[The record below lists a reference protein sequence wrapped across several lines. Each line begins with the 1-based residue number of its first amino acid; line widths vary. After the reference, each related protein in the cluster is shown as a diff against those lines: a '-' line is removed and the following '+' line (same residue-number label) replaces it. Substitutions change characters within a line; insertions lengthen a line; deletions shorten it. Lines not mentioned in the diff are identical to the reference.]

1 MDGTERQRGGNPERR
16 SGKLNPTTTQ
26 IPKKLNG
33 IIHIPENTVFAL
45 RLPNNTPQGPRKRA
59 VVLMGARTPPRCRR
73 AARRRSRGRGRHA
86 VRARRVSRAA
96 FGSSPFAPAVRDA
109 VRAAIRAR
117 VAPPYTGLAGWRP
130 LWRDAREFFGARG
143 RRRAW
148 TSYQVLL
155 CAVRTDWAARGR
167 KKWAALSS
175 CGLRGFLAGLFTRV
189 TFVQSSWGDP
199 RSSKPSSYLARS
211 TRKPAYGNL
220 LVTY

>member
-1 MDGTERQRGGNPERR
+1 
-16 SGKLNPTTTQ
+16 
-26 IPKKLNG
+26 
-33 IIHIPENTVFAL
+33 
-45 RLPNNTPQGPRKRA
+45 
-59 VVLMGARTPPRCRR
+59 MGARTPPRCRR

-155 CAVRTDWAARGR
+155 CAVRTDWAACGR

-175 CGLRGFLAGLFTRV
+175 CGLRGLLAGLFARV
-189 TFVQSSWGDP
+189 RACTMGLIRHGGTPEAQNRRGTSPEVP
-199 RSSKPSSYLARS
+199 RSLRMA
-211 TRKPAYGNL
+211 
-220 LVTY
+220 TY

>member
-1 MDGTERQRGGNPERR
+1 MHRPPTPVQGLPGR
-16 SGKLNPTTTQ
+16 SEISTASSAPTTQ

-59 VVLMGARTPPRCRR
+59 VVLMGARTPPRCHR

-155 CAVRTDWAARGR
+155 CAVRTIAARKTGQR
-167 KKWAALSS
+167 ALIFWAS
-175 CGLRGFLAGLFTRV
+175 V
-189 TFVQSSWGDP
+189 
-199 RSSKPSSYLARS
+199 
-211 TRKPAYGNL
+211 
-220 LVTY
+220 

>member
-1 MDGTERQRGGNPERR
+1 MCFCAQGGISNRVRQSR
-16 SGKLNPTTTQ
+16 TQ

-59 VVLMGARTPPRCRR
+59 AVLMGARTPPRCRR

-96 FGSSPFAPAVRDA
+96 FGSSPFAPAVWDA

-155 CAVRTDWAARGR
+155 CAVRTDWAAHGR

-175 CGLRGFLAGLFTRV
+175 CGLRGLLAGLFARV
-189 TFVQSSWGDP
+189 PWAQSSWGDP
-199 RSSKPSSYLARS
+199 RSPKPPWYLARS
-211 TRKPAYGNL
+211 TQKPAYGNL

>member
-1 MDGTERQRGGNPERR
+1 MNQ
-16 SGKLNPTTTQ
+16 TQ
-26 IPKKLNG
+26 IRAQSRVNCNGCLGRLTIKPTG
-33 IIHIPENTVFAL
+33 IIHNTENKLFAL

-59 VVLMGARTPPRCRR
+59 AVLMGARTPPRCRR

-96 FGSSPFAPAVRDA
+96 FGSSPFAPAVWDA

-155 CAVRTDWAARGR
+155 CAVRTDWAAHGR

-175 CGLRGFLAGLFTRV
+175 CGLRGLLAGLFTRG
-189 TFVQSSWGDP
+189 TLLRWIGRDP
-199 RSSKPSSYLARS
+199 PVSKPSSPPFRS

>member
-1 MDGTERQRGGNPERR
+1 M
-16 SGKLNPTTTQ
+16 
-26 IPKKLNG
+26 
-33 IIHIPENTVFAL
+33 A
-45 RLPNNTPQGPRKRA
+45 
-59 VVLMGARTPPRCRR
+59 ARTPPRCRR
-73 AARRRSRGRGRHA
+73 AARRRSSGRGRHA

-155 CAVRTDWAARGR
+155 CAVRTDWAAHGR

-175 CGLRGFLAGLFTRV
+175 CGLRGLLAGLFTRV
-189 TFVQSSWGDP
+189 TLLQSTGADH
-199 RSSKPSSYLARS
+199 RSSNPSSYLARS
-211 TRKPAYGNL
+211 TQKPAYGNL
-220 LVTY
+220 LLVVTY

>member
-1 MDGTERQRGGNPERR
+1 MRPRHGELSAVLPPRGRLTI
-16 SGKLNPTTTQ
+16 KPT
-26 IPKKLNG
+26 G
-33 IIHIPENTVFAL
+33 IIHNTENKLFAL

-59 VVLMGARTPPRCRR
+59 AVLMSARTPPRCRR
-73 AARRRSRGRGRHA
+73 AARRRSSGRGRHA

-155 CAVRTDWAARGR
+155 CAVRTDWAACGR

-175 CGLRGFLAGLFTRV
+175 CGLRGLLAGLFARV
-189 TFVQSSWGDP
+189 PWAQSTGADR
-199 RSSKPSSYLARS
+199 RSSKPSWYLVRS
-211 TRKPAYGNL
+211 TQKPAYGNI

>member
-1 MDGTERQRGGNPERR
+1 MLALWRR
-16 SGKLNPTTTQ
+16 HPGRLTIKPT
-26 IPKKLNG
+26 G
-33 IIHIPENTVFAL
+33 IIHNTENKLFAL
-45 RLPNNTPQGPRKRA
+45 RLPNNTPQGPPRRK

-73 AARRRSRGRGRHA
+73 AARRRSSGRGRHA

-155 CAVRTDWAARGR
+155 CAVRTDWAACGR

-175 CGLRGFLAGLFTRV
+175 CGLRGLLAGLFARV
-189 TFVQSSWGDP
+189 SWAHSSWADR
-199 RSSKPSSYLARS
+199 RSPKPS
-211 TRKPAYGNL
+211 
-220 LVTY
+220 

>member
-1 MDGTERQRGGNPERR
+1 MRILTLRGDFEIYRGSSAIVDVDLFWGRLTI
-16 SGKLNPTTTQ
+16 KPT
-26 IPKKLNG
+26 G
-33 IIHIPENTVFAL
+33 IIHNTENKLFAL

-59 VVLMGARTPPRCRR
+59 AVLMGARTPPRCRR

-155 CAVRTDWAARGR
+155 CAVRTDWAACGR

-175 CGLRGFLAGLFTRV
+175 CGLRGLLAGLFARV
-189 TFVQSSWGDP
+189 TLLRWIGRDP
-199 RSSKPSSYLARS
+199 PVSKPSSLPFRS
-211 TRKPAYGNL
+211 PRKPAYG
-220 LVTY
+220 

>member
-1 MDGTERQRGGNPERR
+1 MCWASLVGRLTI
-16 SGKLNPTTTQ
+16 KPT
-26 IPKKLNG
+26 G
-33 IIHIPENTVFAL
+33 IIHNTENKFFAL
-45 RLPNNTPQGPRKRA
+45 RLPNNTPQGPPRRK

-175 CGLRGFLAGLFTRV
+175 CGLRGLLAGLFTRG
-189 TFVQSSWGDP
+189 TLRDP
-199 RSSKPSSYLARS
+199 PVSKPSSPPFRS

>member
-1 MDGTERQRGGNPERR
+1 
-16 SGKLNPTTTQ
+16 
-26 IPKKLNG
+26 
-33 IIHIPENTVFAL
+33 
-45 RLPNNTPQGPRKRA
+45 
-59 VVLMGARTPPRCRR
+59 MGARTPPRCRR

-96 FGSSPFAPAVRDA
+96 FGSSPFAPAVWDA

-175 CGLRGFLAGLFTRV
+175 CGLRGLLAGLFARV
-189 TFVQSSWGDP
+189 TFVQSSWADR
-199 RSSKPSSYLARS
+199 RSSKPSSHLARS
-211 TRKPAYGNL
+211 TQKPAYGNL

>member
-1 MDGTERQRGGNPERR
+1 
-16 SGKLNPTTTQ
+16 
-26 IPKKLNG
+26 
-33 IIHIPENTVFAL
+33 
-45 RLPNNTPQGPRKRA
+45 
-59 VVLMGARTPPRCRR
+59 MGARTPPRCRR

-96 FGSSPFAPAVRDA
+96 FRSSPFAPAVRDA

-155 CAVRTDWAARGR
+155 CAVRTDWAAHGR

-175 CGLRGFLAGLFTRV
+175 CGLRGLLAGLFARV
-189 TFVQSSWGDP
+189 PWAHSSWGDP
-199 RSSKPSSYLARS
+199 RSPKPSWYLARS
-211 TRKPAYGNL
+211 TWKSAYGPPRGRGAAGAKFPESPRKGPETGPQGCVRTQYQLRRPTPTRNPRSG
-220 LVTY
+220 

>member
-1 MDGTERQRGGNPERR
+1 MGRLTI
-16 SGKLNPTTTQ
+16 KPT
-26 IPKKLNG
+26 G
-33 IIHIPENTVFAL
+33 IIHNTENKLFAL

-59 VVLMGARTPPRCRR
+59 AVLMGARTPPRCRR

-175 CGLRGFLAGLFTRV
+175 CGLRGLLAGLFTRV
-189 TFVQSSWGDP
+189 TLLQSTGADH
-199 RSSKPSSYLARS
+199 RSSNPSS
-211 TRKPAYGNL
+211 
-220 LVTY
+220 

>member
-1 MDGTERQRGGNPERR
+1 MASHT
-16 SGKLNPTTTQ
+16 SLVKVTTQ

-96 FGSSPFAPAVRDA
+96 LGSSPFAPAVRDA

-167 KKWAALSS
+167 KKWADLSS
-175 CGLRGFLAGLFTRV
+175 CGLRGFLAGLFAI
-189 TFVQSSWGDP
+189 G
-199 RSSKPSSYLARS
+199 
-211 TRKPAYGNL
+211 
-220 LVTY
+220 